1 MQIANI
7 MGLAGGLGLFL
18 FGINTMS
25 DGLEHVAG
33 SRLKKLLEVLTTNRF
48 LGVLVGFFITA
59 VIQSSSATTV
69 MVVGFVNAGIMSLA
83 QAAGVIMG
91 ANVGTTVT
99 SLLIALNF
107 SGIAPVAVFIGV
119 ILVLFAK
126 KSMSK
131 NAGHILVGFGLLFVG
146 MTMMSDSMKPLGD
159 SQAFQDFILK
169 ASSPVLGILV
179 GMVMTAVLQS
189 SSASIGILQALAFQN
204 LISID
209 FAIFV
214 LFGQNIGTCITA
226 LISTV
231 GTKRNSK
238 RAAIIHLLFNVFGT
252 AIFVVFS
259 MFTPYTDWLRAITD
273 NTVAQ
278 IAIAHVVFNIVSTI
292 IMLPFGNV
300 LVALSRK
307 IIPGE
312 DDAVNDLRFEFLD
325 DLLLATPTFAVAQ
338 VSKEVKRMGT
348 IARDNFANSA
358 RALINRDTT
367 GLDEVFRLEEIVNYL
382 NHNITAYL
390 VKLNALEMPEEDSKY
405 TGALFHV
412 INDIERIGDHA
423 INLAEATQKNVENDL
438 KISDVAQEE
447 LKDLF
452 NNTIT
457 LLDRS
462 LHAFNQQYLSEEE
475 GKALAELEEH
485 IDDLAD
491 ECQNAHIFRL
501 NRLECNTETGMLFM
515 NTITDFERVAD
526 HAINIAFL
534 TREANAKPRTKA
546 KRVQA

>member
-1 MQIANI
+1 MQIANL

-18 FGINTMS
+18 FGIKTMS
-25 DGLEHVAG
+25 DALEHAAG

-69 MVVGFVNAGIMSLA
+69 MVVGFVNANLMSLA

-91 ANVGTTVT
+91 ANIGTTVT

-119 ILVLFAK
+119 VLVLFAK
-126 KSMSK
+126 KTMPK
-131 NAGHILVGFGLLFVG
+131 NAGHILIGFGLLFVG
-146 MTMMSDSMKPLGD
+146 MTMMSESMAPLKEMK
-159 SQAFQDFILK
+159 AFQDFIVT
-169 ASSPVLGILV
+169 ASNPALGILI
-179 GMVMTAVLQS
+179 GLVMAAVLQS

-214 LFGQNIGTCITA
+214 LYGQNIGTCVTA
-226 LISTV
+226 LLSTV

-238 RAAIIHLLFNVFGT
+238 RAAIIHLLFNVFGA
-252 AIFVVFS
+252 AIFVVFTL
-259 MFTPYTDWLRAITD
+259 FTPYISWLKAISD

-278 IAIAHVVFNIVSTI
+278 IAIAHLIFNIVATV

-307 IIPGE
+307 IIPGK
-312 DDAVNDLRFEFLD
+312 DDEENDLRFEFLD

-338 VSKEVKRMGT
+338 VSKEVERMGT
-348 IARDNFANSA
+348 IARNNFANSA

-367 GLDEVFRLEEIVNYL
+367 GLDEIIRLEEVVNYL

-390 VKLNALEMPEEDSKY
+390 VKLGALEMRDEDSKY
-405 TGALFHV
+405 IGALFHV

-423 INLAEATQKNVENDL
+423 INLAEATQRNVENSL
-438 KISDVAQEE
+438 RISDVAQEE

-452 NNTIT
+452 NSVIT

-462 LHAFNQQYLSEEE
+462 LHAFNQQYLSDEE

-485 IDDLAD
+485 IDELAD
-491 ECQNAHIFRL
+491 ECQDAHIFRL
-501 NRLECNTETGMLFM
+501 NRQECNTETGMLYM

-534 TREANAKPRTKA
+534 TREAKVKTRAKA
-546 KRVQA
+546 KRSHA